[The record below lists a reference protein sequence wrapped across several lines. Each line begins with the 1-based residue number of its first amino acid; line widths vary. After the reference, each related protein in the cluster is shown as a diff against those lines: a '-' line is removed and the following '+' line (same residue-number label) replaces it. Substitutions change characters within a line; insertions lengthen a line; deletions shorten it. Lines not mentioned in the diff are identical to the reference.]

1 MKFLKFKFFFLII
14 LILNTSEA
22 FCENNIAI
30 IDLDSVLK
38 NSNIG
43 KSILKEI
50 DELNS
55 SNIKELK
62 NKENEF
68 KKLEEDLKKKQ
79 NIISKEEFQK
89 EVDILKEKLANFT
102 KLKDQM
108 VRNFENKKN
117 DNLNSF
123 FKNINPIIQNYMDNN
138 SVDILLDRKNVFMG
152 KTDSDIT
159 VVIINEINKKFK

>member
-1 MKFLKFKFFFLII
+1 MVH
-14 LILNTSEA
+14 

-62 NKENEF
+62 NKE
-68 KKLEEDLKKKQ
+68 
-79 NIISKEEFQK
+79 I
-89 EVDILKEKLANFT
+89 V
-102 KLKDQM
+102 
-108 VRNFENKKN
+108 
-117 DNLNSF
+117 
-123 FKNINPIIQNYMDNN
+123 
-138 SVDILLDRKNVFMG
+138 
-152 KTDSDIT
+152 
-159 VVIINEINKKFK
+159 

>member
-1 MKFLKFKFFFLII
+1 MKFFKFKFFFLIF
-14 LILNTSEA
+14 LILNSSKA

-50 DELNS
+50 DELNL

-89 EVDILKEKLANFT
+89 EVDILKEKLAKFR

-138 SVDILLDRKNVFMG
+138 SLDILLDRKNVFIG

-159 VVIINEINKKFK
+159 DVIINEINKKFK

>member
-1 MKFLKFKFFFLII
+1 MKYFKYNFFFLIF
-14 LILNTSEA
+14 LILNISEA
-22 FCENNIAI
+22 YSENNIAI
-30 IDLDSVLK
+30 IDLDRVLK
-38 NSNIG
+38 NSIIG

-50 DELNS
+50 DGLNS
-55 SNIKELK
+55 SNITELK
-62 NKENEF
+62 KKENDL

-89 EVDILKEKLANFT
+89 EVDILRGKLANFR
-102 KLKDQM
+102 KLKDEM
-108 VRNFENKKN
+108 VRNYENKKN
-117 DNLNSF
+117 NNLNSF

>member
-1 MKFLKFKFFFLII
+1 MKYFIYKFFFLIF
-14 LILNTSEA
+14 LISNISDA
-22 FCENNIAI
+22 YSENNIAI

-38 NSNIG
+38 KSIIG

-50 DELNS
+50 DELNT

-62 NKENEF
+62 NKENEL

-89 EVDILKEKLANFT
+89 EVDILREKLAKFR
-102 KLKDQM
+102 KLKDEM

-138 SVDILLDRKNVFMG
+138 SLDILLERKNVFIG

-159 VVIINEINKKFK
+159 NLIIEEINKKFN